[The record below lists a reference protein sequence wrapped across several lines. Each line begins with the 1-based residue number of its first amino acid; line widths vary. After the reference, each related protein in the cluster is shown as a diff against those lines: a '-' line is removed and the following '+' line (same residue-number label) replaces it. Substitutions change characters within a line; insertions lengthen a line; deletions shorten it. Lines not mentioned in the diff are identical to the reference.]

1 MRKSVSFVL
10 AVFLAW
16 APVAAPASPDKQ
28 KKNADISQI
37 GQRDI
42 NKGSWNLYSM
52 EKELEM
58 GAEMAAEAE
67 RSVVLLRDPVVV
79 DYIQDLADRIVR
91 NSDARVPAQVR
102 VVDSDELNAFALPGG
117 HFFINTGLI
126 LEAQTE
132 AELASIIAHEI
143 AHVAARHATKQRT
156 KANIW
161 NWASI
166 PLLIFGGPVAYSVY
180 QGAAIAVPLT
190 FLKFSRNAE
199 KEADFLGLQY
209 HYKAGYDPVA
219 FVDFFERLKRL
230 EKEGERGG
238 IAGVFSTHPMTKD
251 RIRQAEEVIERY
263 LPEREEYVVST
274 SRFDQVRAHLERLL
288 GERARA
294 SQPDAGPVLRDRTGG
309 VPDNFG
315 PRGHF

>member
-1 MRKSVSFVL
+1 
-10 AVFLAW
+10 
-16 APVAAPASPDKQ
+16 
-28 KKNADISQI
+28 
-37 GQRDI
+37 
-42 NKGSWNLYSM
+42 
-52 EKELEM
+52 
-58 GAEMAAEAE
+58 
-67 RSVVLLRDPVVV
+67 
-79 DYIQDLADRIVR
+79 
-91 NSDARVPAQVR
+91 VPAQVR

-132 AELASIIAHEI
+132 AELASMIAHEI

-166 PLLIFGGPVAYSVY
+166 PLLLFGGPLAYSIY

-199 KEADFLGLQY
+199 QEADFLGLQY

-219 FVDFFERLKRL
+219 FVDFFERLKRR

-238 IAGVFSTHPMTKD
+238 IAKVFSTHPMTKD
-251 RIRQAEEVIERY
+251 RIKQAEDVIERY
-263 LPEREEYVVST
+263 LPEREEYVVTT
-274 SRFDQVRAHLERLL
+274 SRFDQVRSYLERLL
-288 GERARA
+288 GQRARA
-294 SQPDAGPVLRDRTGG
+294 RQPGAGPLLRDRTGS
-309 VPDNFG
+309 VPDNFE
-315 PRGHF
+315 PHDPF